1 MCMNG
6 RQIGPQPTCGVHE
19 TPVAKNTLKK
29 QTCRSSNNGQLL
41 IVCKKTLILGFLKR
55 IMKINPLLYTL
66 PVLFLSSCFKGD
78 NATTTDGANDAA
90 GTGSP
95 YLAKKVVGV
104 NMLTT
109 DANYDEPC
117 NVLGEEFVRS
127 TFKLGETTEMSEH
140 DYPNGCTFE
149 WGGSKVSLAFGGE
162 KPFQSIYHAEYIF
175 NKKYQDGAAPEAD
188 AMEEHGEKA
197 PLSGPA
203 PEGTG
208 AERPATSPEGSKSAD
223 VDADATADN
232 DSSNSVSGVTS
243 AAVKLTK
250 PAVSTGQFI
259 AVPNV
264 GDKAVWEPAKGAMH
278 VLYNN
283 HIVNVTVSTK
293 DAPAVR
299 KERALS
305 LAEVLLDKIA
315 EGEYTR

>member
-1 MCMNG
+1 
-6 RQIGPQPTCGVHE
+6 
-19 TPVAKNTLKK
+19 
-29 QTCRSSNNGQLL
+29 
-41 IVCKKTLILGFLKR
+41 
-55 IMKINPLLYTL
+55 MKINPLLYTL

-78 NATTTDGANDAA
+78 NATTTDAANDAA

-104 NMLTT
+104 NMLSN
-109 DANYDEPC
+109 DASYDEPC

-127 TFKLGETTEMSEH
+127 MFKLEGTAEMVEL

-149 WGGSKVSLAFGGE
+149 WGGNKVSLAFGGE
-162 KPFQSIYHAEYIF
+162 KPYPSIYQAEYIF
-175 NKKYQDGAAPEAD
+175 NKKFQDGAAPEAEE
-188 AMEEHGEKA
+188 MEGHGEHA

-203 PEGTG
+203 PEGTA
-208 AERPATSPEGSKSAD
+208 AERPATSPEGSKSAN
-223 VDADATADN
+223 VDADKTADN

-243 AAVKLTK
+243 AAVHLTK

-259 AVPNV
+259 AVPGV

-283 HIVNVTVSTK
+283 HIVNVRVSTK

-299 KERALS
+299 KERAVN
-305 LAEVLLDKIA
+305 LAEVLIDKIA

>member
-1 MCMNG
+1 
-6 RQIGPQPTCGVHE
+6 
-19 TPVAKNTLKK
+19 
-29 QTCRSSNNGQLL
+29 
-41 IVCKKTLILGFLKR
+41 
-55 IMKINPLLYTL
+55 MKINPLLYTL

-78 NATTTDGANDAA
+78 NATTTDAANDAA

-104 NMLTT
+104 DMLTT

-117 NVLGEEFVRS
+117 NVLGEEYVRG
-127 TFKLGETTEMSEH
+127 TFKLGETTEMAEL

-149 WGGSKVSLAFGGE
+149 WSGNKVSLAFGGS
-162 KPFQSIYHAEYIF
+162 KPYPSIYHAEYIF
-175 NKKYQDGAAPEAD
+175 NKKYQDGAAPEP
-188 AMEEHGEKA
+188 EEVAEQGEKA

-208 AERPATSPEGSKSAD
+208 AERPATSPEGTKSAD
-223 VDADATADN
+223 VDADKTPDN
-232 DSSNSVSGVTS
+232 DSSNSVSGITS
-243 AAVKLTK
+243 AAVRLTK

-259 AVPNV
+259 AVPGV

-293 DAPAVR
+293 DSPEVR

-315 EGEYTR
+315 NNEYTR